1 MFDKL
6 QDRLK
11 THLSDFLIEVD
22 EAFVEHRNM
31 TLQRLEKDKGAL
43 AVDIE
48 TLTRDRASLYT
59 QKTTDTQELNKVRN
73 DLTQVEN
80 SVIAKRKELAD
91 LAVAISDAKD
101 LMATAE
107 RTKEGFRI
115 REDAITAKEQV
126 LANREKVILDR
137 EENLREMYQ
146 RINK

>member
-31 TLQRLEKDKGAL
+31 TLQKLEKDKGAL

-48 TLTRDRASLYT
+48 TLTRDRASLYA
-59 QKTTDTQELNKVRN
+59 QKLNDSNLLSQVRN
-73 DLTQVEN
+73 DLLQVEN
-80 SVIAKRKELAD
+80 SLSAKRKELAD
-91 LAVAISDAKD
+91 LAVQLSEAKD

-126 LANREKVILDR
+126 LVNREKVILDR